1 MSQLKKKI
9 TTTEIQKILNHFF
22 FLFIFPRPGGWIWTK
37 EAGAKLEVVNCED
50 GDENPAKDTG
60 PETDGIENGDD
71 IDENGADDI
80 GDYIENDLVWILYW
94 PVGDGRPN
102 VFCGN
107 TGYPYLLYLARN

>member
-60 PETDGIENGDD
+60 PETDDIENGDD
-71 IDENGADDI
+71 NGDDI
-80 GDYIENDLVWILYW
+80 EDNGDDIEND
-94 PVGDGRPN
+94 GR
-102 VFCGN
+102 V
-107 TGYPYLLYLARN
+107 